1 MNQIDREIE
10 GALGKAPTKK
20 LKNAAELMGLLG
32 RLHDREP
39 DGAMLAGLCSASV
52 NTWIDGL
59 VETPAA
65 KQALDNLQNAL
76 ADLPEPLDEVVLDI
90 LAAEYADIY
99 LNHSYRLAPTGS
111 VWLTDEH
118 LERQEPMFAVREM
131 YENYGIEV
139 PDWRL
144 RSDDHLVHELQFVAH
159 LCKLGTRQAAEDAAN
174 FLDLH
179 VLNWLPKFC
188 QKVTER
194 ARVPFFIAT
203 AEITGAWLEELRD
216 MLEVMTGIE
225 RPKEDVEDTS
235 NRITLFDIDIDR
247 PYAPGV
253 TESW

>member
-1 MNQIDREIE
+1 MNKADKGIDR
-10 GALGKAPTKK
+10 ALDKSARKK
-20 LKNAAELMGLLG
+20 LKSAAELLGLLA

-39 DGAMLAGLCSASV
+39 DEVMLAGLCDASV
-52 NTWIDGL
+52 NTWIGSL
-59 VETPAA
+59 VETSAA
-65 KQALDNLQNAL
+65 KQALDNLQISL
-76 ADLPEPLDEVVLDI
+76 ADLPEPLDEVVLDM

-131 YENYGIEV
+131 YQHYGIEV
-139 PDWRL
+139 QDWRL

-159 LCKLGTRQAAEDAAN
+159 LCELGTMDAAKDAAN

-179 VLNWLPKFC
+179 VLSWLPEFC

-194 ARVPFFIAT
+194 ARVPFFIAS

-216 MLEVMTGIE
+216 MLEAVTGIE
-225 RPKEDVEDTS
+225 RPKEEVEDTS
-235 NRITLFDIDIDR
+235 NRITLFDIDVDR

-253 TESW
+253 AESW

>member
-1 MNQIDREIE
+1 MSKLEKVIE
-10 GALGKAPTKK
+10 EGLGKASRKK
-20 LKNAAELMGLLG
+20 LRQAAELTGLLV

-39 DGAMLAGLCSASV
+39 DEALLFGLSEASV
-52 NTWIDGL
+52 NTWMSGI
-59 VETPAA
+59 VATPAA
-65 KQALDNLQNAL
+65 NQALDNLQNCL

-118 LERQEPMFAVREM
+118 LERQEPMFAVRAI
-131 YENYGIEV
+131 YEQYGIEV
-139 PDWRL
+139 PNWRL
-144 RSDDHLVHELQFVAH
+144 RSDDHLVHEMQFVAH
-159 LCKLGTRQAAEDAAN
+159 LCELGSMDAARDAVN

-179 VLNWLPKFC
+179 VLNWVPEFC

-194 ARVPFFIAT
+194 ARVPFFIAS
-203 AEITGAWLEELRD
+203 AEVTGAWLEELRD
-216 MLEVMTGIE
+216 MLEVITGIE
-225 RPKEDVEDTS
+225 RPVEEVEDTS

-253 TESW
+253 AESW